1 MFHLT
6 CPCHVFGLQRLASP
20 RPNRLVVQHVV
31 RCVHVMNCME
41 VSRKCL
47 HASSQEHQDPR
58 MLHTPREVSSCGS
71 GIEMASN
78 GGYQT
83 AAYTTGRSDA
93 YGELFKAILQYSRT
107 RELTVLTV

>member
-6 CPCHVFGLQRLASP
+6 CHCHMFGLQRLASP

-31 RCVHVMNCME
+31 QCVLVMSCME
-41 VSRKCL
+41 VIRKCI

-58 MLHTPREVSSCGS
+58 MLHKPREVSPCGS
-71 GIEMASN
+71 GTEMDSN

-83 AAYTTGRSDA
+83 AAYTTGRTDA
-93 YGELFKAILQYSRT
+93 YGELFRAILLYSRK